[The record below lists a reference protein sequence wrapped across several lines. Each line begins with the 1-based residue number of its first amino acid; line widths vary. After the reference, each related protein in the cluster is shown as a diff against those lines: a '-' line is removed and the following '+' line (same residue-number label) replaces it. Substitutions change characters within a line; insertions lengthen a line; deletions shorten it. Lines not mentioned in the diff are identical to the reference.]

1 MHSSLSCER
10 ESPNTPR
17 FAITKLQIHILALFS
32 VIKVLQKSFYLQTLT
47 ILKHIYSQKECNF
60 APKLQQVNSYH
71 KSCIK
76 ILYNSRIK
84 TSSGNKIKRKKLNT
98 LVKED
103 RIISV
108 STINNTLVQ
117 VKLFNYNKKIRS

>member
-1 MHSSLSCER
+1 ML
-10 ESPNTPR
+10 
-17 FAITKLQIHILALFS
+17 KKDVIL
-32 VIKVLQKSFYLQTLT
+32 
-47 ILKHIYSQKECNF
+47 H
-60 APKLQQVNSYH
+60 PKLQQVNSYH

-76 ILYNSRIK
+76 RLYNSRIK
-84 TSSGNKIKRKKLNT
+84 TSSGNKIKRKKLNS

-117 VKLFNYNKKIRS
+117 VKLFNYHKTLDHENDEKK